1 MIMSAISGN
10 LLELVFHNHLVEIV
24 LIEPNFQHKAQTLPW
39 YQSSQ
44 EGFCVEMSIFT
55 SMFYLLIGILQ
66 HFGNLY

>member
-1 MIMSAISGN
+1 MIMLAISGN
-10 LLELVFHNHLVEIV
+10 LLELAFHNHLVEIV
-24 LIEPNFQHKAQTLPW
+24 LTERNSQHKAQTLPW

-55 SMFYLLIGILQ
+55 SMFYPWIGIHQ